1 MVEKVGQNTYKVTLW
16 ETDSLNFLKQMNG
29 QIVKIRN
36 KLTGQRIE
44 LNEDTGEVSV
54 FQADGSVKKFK
65 NLKKALKFNWVEFH
79 QLRGD

>member
-29 QIVKIRN
+29 QIVKVRN
-36 KLTGQRIE
+36 KMTGQKIE
-44 LNEDTGEVSV
+44 VNEDTGEVSV

-65 NLKKALKFNWVEFH
+65 NIRKALKFDWAKFH
-79 QLRGD
+79 SGGK

>member
-1 MVEKVGQNTYKVTLW
+1 MVEKVGQDTYKITLW

-44 LNEDTGEVSV
+44 VNEDTGEVSV
-54 FQADGSVKKFK
+54 FQADGSVKNFK
-65 NLKKALKFNWVEFH
+65 NLKKALKFNWAVFH
-79 QLRGD
+79 QQRGN

>member
-1 MVEKVGQNTYKVTLW
+1 MTEEIRPNVFKVTTW
-16 ETDSLNFLKQMNG
+16 EFDSLTFLKQMNG

-44 LNEDTGEVSV
+44 LNEGTGEVSV

-65 NLKKALKFNWVEFH
+65 NIRKALKFNWAKFH
-79 QLRGD
+79 SGDK